1 VVSIKKAKAQW
12 VWIKDDSPDMTEA
25 VQARTYQRLME
36 HAMKILP
43 QKAGQIRI
51 RFWSRFCY
59 IDADEGQG
67 LPLTHLCRLGWEGD
81 IEQWSLGFYTY
92 SHEKY
97 QACAF
102 GSGKMLGTPE
112 EALQIGAVYLG

>member
-1 VVSIKKAKAQW
+1 MVSIKKAKTQW
-12 VWIKDDSPDMTEA
+12 VWIKDDSPDMTGEIQ
-25 VQARTYQRLME
+25 VRTRERLME
-36 HAMKILP
+36 HAAKILP
-43 QKAGQIRI
+43 KKAEQIRI

-59 IDADEGQG
+59 IDADEGNG
-67 LPLTHLCRLGWEGD
+67 LPLMHLCRLGWEGE

-97 QACAF
+97 EECAF
-102 GSGKMLGTPE
+102 GSGMLGTPE